1 MYIHVFTF
9 TFYVHTDL
17 NLFHTGFCGQQKD
30 AVLSDITVPS
40 PAVEDGDGGSPC
52 PEDGEFF
59 NARPDAAEIEEAI
72 SKFGVQELS
81 CYHKLHALLSKL
93 PVHVANSMSHA
104 AALEGGFFPK

>member
-9 TFYVHTDL
+9 TFYVRTDF
-17 NLFHTGFCGQQKD
+17 NLFHTGFHGQQRD
-30 AVLSDITVPS
+30 AVRSDNPVPS

-59 NARPDAAEIEEAI
+59 DAKPVAAEIEEAI

-81 CYHKLHALLSKL
+81 RTMNAIRC
-93 PVHVANSMSHA
+93 
-104 AALEGGFFPK
+104 